1 MKQIVTCLLV
11 VQKFTNLKQKIL
23 TLQQP
28 IMFRKYSKD
37 WSIDN
42 VKKTGFMFM
51 IYVYVYFYDFSVDY
65 DPVTFNNIKDIHN
78 NLMETN
84 NIV

>member
-1 MKQIVTCLLV
+1 
-11 VQKFTNLKQKIL
+11 
-23 TLQQP
+23 
-28 IMFRKYSKD
+28 MFRKYSKD

-51 IYVYVYFYDFSVDY
+51 IYVYVYFYDFSVYY

-78 NLMETN
+78 NLMEKN